1 LHFLAKEDVV
11 GSSPIARS
19 TLGACM
25 IKPELRRLLEIAG
38 TLQHHEEEEHKL
50 FGRVCTLMK
59 ELEAFCAK
67 LESHFERY
75 KNPEVKKEL
84 EDKK

>member
-1 LHFLAKEDVV
+1 
-11 GSSPIARS
+11 
-19 TLGACM
+19 M

-67 LESHFERY
+67 QHEDDVYGPISEQAKSLCAKLESHFERY